1 MSEIYMTLCDSCA
14 ERMDA
19 EKHAENRYY
28 LTAVPGSRRTTQ
40 CSRCLQLVACTQY
53 SLESKADRAMRRAL
67 ARKAQEANI
76 QKKDHRAR
84 YRGDWREP
92 EN

>member
-53 SLESKADRAMRRAL
+53 NLESKADRAMRRAL

>member
-40 CSRCLQLVACTQY
+40 CSRCLQLVACT
-53 SLESKADRAMRRAL
+53 
-67 ARKAQEANI
+67 
-76 QKKDHRAR
+76 
-84 YRGDWREP
+84 
-92 EN
+92 